1 MKRYVLIDFKRRAES
16 LMLIENLIQKL
27 NSIEDSNPP
36 EFWNTYIRLWR
47 PRLSLMMNYSFNLEI
62 LNELDSITFEEALFI
77 MLGINPKVL
86 LQDGL
91 NNWSIRNPSYEKE
104 KGFTP
109 VVEDSIKD
117 FEIYKV
123 LDRKFHQQKI
133 MTHEFIDWSKEN
145 NHIKEDKVL
154 LRDLNKSPYGEE
166 LAMKI
171 YLALSSEDLIS
182 GRFEQLWEWN
192 AKWNLLKELAI
203 KLNLSGITKTKNLYA
218 NITSYINYYGSTELR
233 KQSQD
238 SYKPGEKS
246 TSPDDIKL
254 DRVIR
259 RLK

>member
-36 EFWNTYIRLWR
+36 EFWNTYIQLWR

-104 KGFTP
+104 KGFAP
-109 VVEDSIKD
+109 IVEDSIKD

-123 LDRKFHQQKI
+123 LDRKFHQERITTQ
-133 MTHEFIDWSKEN
+133 EFIDWTEDI
-145 NHIKEDKVL
+145 NHIKEDGVL
-154 LRDLNKSPYGEE
+154 LRDTNKSPHGEE
-166 LAMKI
+166 FAMKL
-171 YLALSSEDLIS
+171 YKALLDEGLIS
-182 GRFEQLWEWN
+182 GKFKQLWEWN
-192 AKWNLLKELAI
+192 APLNLLKELAVR
-203 KLNLSGITKTKNLYA
+203 LNLTGKTKTKDLYKD
-218 NITSYINYYGSTELR
+218 IESYIHNTGKTPLR
-233 KQSQD
+233 KQYQE

-246 TSPDDIKL
+246 TSHLDNKL
-254 DRVIR
+254 DKVIQK
-259 RLK
+259 L

>member
-36 EFWNTYIRLWR
+36 EFWNTYIQLWR

-91 NNWSIRNPSYEKE
+91 NNWSIRNPSYKKE
-104 KGFTP
+104 KGFAP

-123 LDRKFHQQKI
+123 LDRKFHQDKI
-133 MTHEFIDWSKEN
+133 TTQEFINWSEAN
-145 NHIKEDKVL
+145 NHIKEDKALV
-154 LRDLNKSPYGEE
+154 RDLNNSPHGEE
-166 LAMKI
+166 FAMKL

-192 AKWNLLKELAI
+192 APWNLLNELVTR
-203 KLNLSGITKTKNLYA
+203 LHQDGHTKTRTKYSD
-218 NITSYINYYGSTELR
+218 IQSYINYSGKTELR
-233 KQSQD
+233 KQYQD
-238 SYKPGEKS
+238 DYKPGEKS
-246 TSPDDIKL
+246 TSPLDNKL
-254 DRVIR
+254 DRVIGK
-259 RLK
+259 L